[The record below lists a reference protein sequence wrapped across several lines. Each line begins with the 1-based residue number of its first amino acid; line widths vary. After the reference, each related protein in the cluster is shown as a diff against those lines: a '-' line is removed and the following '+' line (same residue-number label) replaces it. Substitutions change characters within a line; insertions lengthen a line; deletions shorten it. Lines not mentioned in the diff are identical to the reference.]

1 MIRLSLVFFSQV
13 FCGRELGGVT
23 CKLWIGVP
31 LFPSCT
37 FCCVD
42 KNWVGG
48 LELKSLSFFSPAN
61 FVVKGVVSY

>member
-1 MIRLSLVFFSQV
+1 MEENWE
-13 FCGRELGGVT
+13 GMT

-31 LFPSCT
+31 LFPSCK

-42 KNWVGG
+42 RNWVGG

-61 FVVKGVVSY
+61 FVVKGVASY